1 MIPDAGQDT
10 RSVPF
15 AADLAAHGDRI
26 ALITGDGEL
35 SYRELAAR
43 VTQFSR
49 RLGPVRRLLLLE
61 GANTVDA
68 VIGYLAALAGGHP
81 VLLAP
86 GDNPAAVE
94 SMIDAYDPDVV
105 VRTHRAGYEL
115 QERNAVPAH
124 QLHPDLAVL
133 LSTSGSTGSPKLV
146 RLSHDNLAANA
157 ESIADFLGI
166 RGSDRAATSLPMY
179 YCYGLSVLN
188 SHLLR
193 GAAVILTGLSVADPC
208 FWAAFRQHRGTTFAA
223 VPYTFD
229 LLDRVGFAT
238 MRLPSLRYVTQAGGR
253 LAPDR
258 VRHYAQL
265 GQRNG
270 WDLFVMYGQTEAT
283 ARMTYLPP
291 DLAAAHPAAIGLPIP
306 GGSIR
311 LAPLP
316 EHPDPDTG
324 ELVYSGPNVMLG
336 YAETP
341 ADLRLGRTVSE
352 LHTGDVAR
360 RTAAGLYELVG
371 RRSRFVKLFG
381 LRIDPHRIEAMLDEH
396 GMTACCVGGD
406 EELVVAV
413 RGDGDATA
421 IRRLVAG
428 AAGLSARA
436 VRVCFLPELPRL
448 PTGKLDHVAAA
459 RLATPTVVPAPEPNR
474 QPADVRAV
482 FAEVLERTDVTDDS
496 TFVGL
501 GGDSLSYVEMSLRLE
516 QALGHLPADWHTTRV
531 ADLRPAASA
540 RTGRRRCLETS
551 VALRAVAIVLIVGSH
566 IGLLDLPG

>member
-1 MIPDAGQDT
+1 
-10 RSVPF
+10 
-15 AADLAAHGDRI
+15 
-26 ALITGDGEL
+26 
-35 SYRELAAR
+35 
-43 VTQFSR
+43 
-49 RLGPVRRLLLLE
+49 
-61 GANTVDA
+61 
-68 VIGYLAALAGGHP
+68 
-81 VLLAP
+81 
-86 GDNPAAVE
+86 
-94 SMIDAYDPDVV
+94 
-105 VRTHRAGYEL
+105 
-115 QERNAVPAH
+115 
-124 QLHPDLAVL
+124 
-133 LSTSGSTGSPKLV
+133 
-146 RLSHDNLAANA
+146 
-157 ESIADFLGI
+157 
-166 RGSDRAATSLPMY
+166 
-179 YCYGLSVLN
+179 
-188 SHLLR
+188 
-193 GAAVILTGLSVADPC
+193 
-208 FWAAFRQHRGTTFAA
+208 
-223 VPYTFD
+223 
-229 LLDRVGFAT
+229 
-238 MRLPSLRYVTQAGGR
+238 
-253 LAPDR
+253 
-258 VRHYAQL
+258 
-265 GQRNG
+265 
-270 WDLFVMYGQTEAT
+270 
-283 ARMTYLPP
+283 
-291 DLAAAHPAAIGLPIP
+291 
-306 GGSIR
+306 
-311 LAPLP
+311 
-316 EHPDPDTG
+316 
-324 ELVYSGPNVMLG
+324 MLG

-566 IGLLDLPG
+566 IGLLDLPGGAHVLLGVAGFNFARFHLTDADRRRRTGHLAASTARIVAPSVAWIALVFLLTDNYDLANLFLLNTFVGPHVGTEVYFWFVESLVWILIAALALLAVPALDRAERRWPFALPMGLMTVALVARYDLPMVDAALYVPVPFVALWLFALGWAAAKATSRWQRLAVSVAIVATVPGYFDKPLRETIVIGGLLLLVWVSSVPGTRSLNRVAAALAGSSLYIYLTHWHVYPYLQGFSPLLALLASLAVGILYALVVARALAGLCALRARRRGAAPDPAPPAR